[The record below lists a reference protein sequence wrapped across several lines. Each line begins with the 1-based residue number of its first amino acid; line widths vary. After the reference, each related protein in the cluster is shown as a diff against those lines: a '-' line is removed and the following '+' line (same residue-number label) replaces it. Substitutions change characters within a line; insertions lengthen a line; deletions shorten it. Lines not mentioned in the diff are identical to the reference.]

1 MFTFFWLMII
11 GLSLVLQAKHI
22 PGVLKSSMV
31 IIRKL
36 KLRHFTVGMVSFLSV
51 IIVSGILFISHP
63 IMQWGWLFNL
73 VGGNTV
79 AEESISQPSWNTALF
94 YSGMMI
100 ALSLLAF
107 LLPQLALNEELVFR
121 LPIIDEPWWKI
132 IIYCLG
138 FGLAHMIMGI
148 PLAFALSLS
157 IAGFI
162 FYTVAQ
168 RHYDR
173 NSMNDITDDDI
184 DNRWKN
190 IPDDMRWIAV
200 ELLTEKKKYDA
211 CTEAALVHTAHNFLA
226 FSLMVFSMGVI
237 VAVTVISLV

>member
-11 GLSLVLQAKHI
+11 GVSLALQAKHV
-22 PGVLKSSMV
+22 PGILRSS
-31 IIRKL
+31 IALIGKL
-36 KLRHFTVGMVSFLSV
+36 KLRHFAVGMVSLLSV

-73 VGGNTV
+73 VGGNAV
-79 AEESISQPSWNTALF
+79 AEENISQPSWSTALF

-107 LLPQLALNEELVFR
+107 LLPRFALNEELAFR
-121 LPIIDEPWWKI
+121 FPIIDEPWWKI
-132 IIYCLG
+132 IINCIG

-148 PLAFALSLS
+148 PLAIALSLS

-162 FYTVAQ
+162 FYIVAQ

-190 IPDDMRWIAV
+190 ISDDMRWIAV
-200 ELLTEKKKYDA
+200 KLLTEEKKYDA

-226 FSLMVFSMGVI
+226 LSLMVLSMGMT
-237 VAVTVISLV
+237 VAVNVISLV